1 MNNMSFHHDMRAPV
15 PELPP
20 AKCHRCVARDMCLPS
35 GVDAREF
42 ATFDS
47 LVGYRRRLARD
58 NILFRRAQPFV
69 MLYAVRF
76 GHLKGSRPDHH
87 GHPHVTAFY
96 MTGDLIGLDAICT
109 GRHACTLVALEDS
122 EVCEIP
128 YARFLETLQVSPQL
142 MQRFHCAMSHEIIRE
157 QAALLHANTSAAE
170 RLAGFL
176 LSLSARY
183 AERGLSASRFRLYMS
198 RADIG
203 NHLGLALE
211 SVSRLL
217 TRFRDEGWIALDK
230 REIELLDPEQLGALL
245 TGAPA

>member
-1 MNNMSFHHDMRAPV
+1 MNHMSVQPELGAPMRAPLV
-15 PELPP
+15 P
-20 AKCHRCVARDMCLPS
+20 KCRRCVARDLYLPS

-42 ATFDS
+42 ATFNN
-47 LVGYRRRLARD
+47 LIVHRRRLARD
-58 NILFRRAQPFV
+58 DILVRRAQPFV

-87 GHPHVTAFY
+87 GHPRVTAFY
-96 MTGDLIGLDAICT
+96 MTADLIGLDAIST
-109 GRHACTLVALEDS
+109 GRHTCTLVALEDS

-128 YARFLETLQVSPQL
+128 YTKFLETLQVSPRL
-142 MQRFHCAMSHEIIRE
+142 LQRFHCAMSQEIVRE
-157 QAALLHANTSAAE
+157 QAALLHANRSAAE

-183 AERGLSASRFRLYMS
+183 AQRGLSARRFRLHMS

-203 NHLGLALE
+203 DHLGLALE

-230 REIELLDPEQLGALL
+230 REIELLEPGRLAALL
-245 TGAPA
+245 TAAPG